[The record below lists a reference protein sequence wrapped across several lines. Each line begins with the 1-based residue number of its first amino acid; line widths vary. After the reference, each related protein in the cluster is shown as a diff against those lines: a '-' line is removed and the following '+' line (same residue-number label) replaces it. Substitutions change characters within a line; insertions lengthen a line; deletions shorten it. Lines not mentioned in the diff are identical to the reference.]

1 MDLDPWLPHLVA
13 TAGTAIGAALAWF
26 LCRSKAHT
34 VCARYEE
41 RDRAARKSVADLEAG
56 CANLEAEVRQLRHS
70 EAVALRR
77 QSELELLAQ
86 TQQRGLVEKQQLL
99 KDAETRMARNF
110 KAMSLE
116 TLRDTQREFIK
127 YAHDAL
133 DSRQKE
139 ATSELEQRRM
149 AVETLVKPVATTLN
163 KVESRIKDLE
173 RARRETETTLGEH
186 VRKMASAQL
195 SLQKET
201 AQLVKALRQPSGR
214 GRWGELQLQ
223 RVVELS
229 GMQNYCDFYTPTE
242 AEQSGADGLQRP
254 NLVVNLPGNRIIAVD
269 AHASLEAYLAA
280 VESTDEET
288 HQREM
293 RRHAALVSRHLD
305 ALTTPRYAA
314 QFNAK
319 PEFTVLFLP
328 GEGFLTAALGE
339 EPDLLERGIERGI
352 ILATP
357 STLIALLRS
366 AAVGWR
372 QEGIAEK
379 ARTVSAAG
387 RELYG
392 HVNHL
397 AKHIVKIGRSLDGT
411 VRDYNAALGTLEQGV
426 LPSTRKLSN
435 LGIPAHPSKLPA
447 VSRARVTEEVLTPS
461 TDEESESVNA
471 PV

>member
-1 MDLDPWLPHLVA
+1 
-13 TAGTAIGAALAWF
+13 
-26 LCRSKAHT
+26 
-34 VCARYEE
+34 
-41 RDRAARKSVADLEAG
+41 
-56 CANLEAEVRQLRHS
+56 
-70 EAVALRR
+70 
-77 QSELELLAQ
+77 
-86 TQQRGLVEKQQLL
+86 
-99 KDAETRMARNF
+99 
-110 KAMSLE
+110 
-116 TLRDTQREFIK
+116 
-127 YAHDAL
+127 
-133 DSRQKE
+133 
-139 ATSELEQRRM
+139 
-149 AVETLVKPVATTLN
+149 
-163 KVESRIKDLE
+163 
-173 RARRETETTLGEH
+173 
-186 VRKMASAQL
+186 MASAQL

-293 RRHAALVSRHLD
+293 QRHAALVSRHLD

-392 HVNHL
+392 HVNQL

-447 VSRARVTEEVLTPS
+447 VSRARVREEVLTPS

-471 PV
+471 PE